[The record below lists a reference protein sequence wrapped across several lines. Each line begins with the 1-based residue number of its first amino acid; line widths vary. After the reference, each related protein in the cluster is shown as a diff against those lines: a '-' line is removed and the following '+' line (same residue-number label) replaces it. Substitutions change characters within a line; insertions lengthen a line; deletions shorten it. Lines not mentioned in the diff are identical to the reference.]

1 MRRSEMTTEK
11 AFVIHNAH
19 YNKEK
24 DSSEDVVITVETEY
38 LLIEKDISTASI
50 TDILELADWLTEQ
63 KEHLDD

>member
-1 MRRSEMTTEK
+1 MTTEK

-24 DSSEDVVITVETEY
+24 DDSEDVVVTVEEEY
-38 LLIEKDISTASI
+38 LSLDKGISTVSI
-50 TDILELADWLTEQ
+50 TDILELAGWLARQ